1 MVPRSFLQGWEGY
14 QLMDL
19 FHVLLGELPSAEK
32 APCLRLFP
40 DGSLLSRTGPHRG
53 IKAESHPSNWD
64 NSEGTSQLQSSQKNG
79 TKVFVV
85 IASKVFSAYFTS
97 GRTGMIPRA
106 LPTKLPGH
114 KFPPHSLFPR
124 ESSCNND
131 QNSLHR
137 GPVLLSGSSLQNSTS
152 FEFMSLK
159 EEQQN
164 IYFMIETL
172 KFT

>member
-1 MVPRSFLQGWEGY
+1 
-14 QLMDL
+14 MDL

-114 KFPPHSLFPR
+114 KFPPHSLFCLHHWLDVGRQRAPQGYPFCYWWFQVLSPYPSFNSPR
-124 ESSCNND
+124 SI
-131 QNSLHR
+131 NSL
-137 GPVLLSGSSLQNSTS
+137 V
-152 FEFMSLK
+152 
-159 EEQQN
+159 
-164 IYFMIETL
+164 
-172 KFT
+172 